1 MDHEAAQAGNF
12 SRMGWFLKVWGC
24 LLVLTAGEVY
34 LAYEQLELHL
44 MLVLLMGISL
54 IKAGLIV
61 AYFMHLR
68 YERRSLFLT
77 LVPALVFVL
86 AMMVSFLPDSLR
98 LQTMGLH

>member
-1 MDHEAAQAGNF
+1 MDHEAAQAANF

>member
-1 MDHEAAQAGNF
+1 MSTATAHAANF

-24 LLVLTAGEVY
+24 LLVLTAGEVF

-44 MLVLLMGISL
+44 MLALLMGLSL
-54 IKAGLIV
+54 IKAGLII

-77 LVPALVFVL
+77 LIPALVFVL
-86 AMMVSFLPDSLR
+86 AMMAVLLPDSLR
-98 LQTMGLH
+98 MQHMRLM